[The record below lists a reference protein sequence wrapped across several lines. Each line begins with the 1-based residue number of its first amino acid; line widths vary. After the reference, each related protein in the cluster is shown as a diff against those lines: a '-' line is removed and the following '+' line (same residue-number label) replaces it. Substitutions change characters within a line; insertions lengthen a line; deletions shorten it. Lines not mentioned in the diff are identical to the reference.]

1 MGHKKTKASPI
12 GDAFVFYLFQYNV
25 MHFLSKTGFAETNTK
40 AKTYDGAKYDKK
52 FIVPVDKAD
61 KIIYN

>member
-1 MGHKKTKASPI
+1 
-12 GDAFVFYLFQYNV
+12 
-25 MHFLSKTGFAETNTK
+25 MHFSLQNRFCRDKYK

>member
-1 MGHKKTKASPI
+1 MGHQKTKASPI
-12 GDAFVFYLFQYNV
+12 GDAFVFYLFQYNAIA
-25 MHFLSKTGFAETNTK
+25 FSLQNRFCRDKYK